1 MSCGCRRFIN
11 NIVVLKQRDW
21 CSFWYSL
28 SKYKTLLLNW
38 QVFHTLAVELEWKR
52 HCDDNGLL
60 FRVVEWEWNGDRQDI
75 LYTHIRSL
83 GSIIQGVLTRPAV
96 CYSGSPTSLN
106 SHPLSDSS
114 NMCQN
119 VPVNR
124 DYSVIKPTSW
134 VQIDKQPSLKLLLC
148 CKRKANQ
155 IQVWIANRFIATWIW
170 IEMLSNKVMKI
181 RCKIGCTNRLRIS
194 YRWIRTLHIS
204 FLYILVFS
212 ILDTLN
218 NL

>member
-1 MSCGCRRFIN
+1 MTGFSHVGSRIG
-11 NIVVLKQRDW
+11 VKETLWWQRPPLQSIRMGVKW
-21 CSFWYSL
+21 
-28 SKYKTLLLNW
+28 
-38 QVFHTLAVELEWKR
+38 
-52 HCDDNGLL
+52 
-60 FRVVEWEWNGDRQDI
+60 RQARYTV
-75 LYTHIRSL
+75 YTHIRSL

-124 DYSVIKPTSW
+124 DHSVIKPTSW
-134 VQIDKQPSLKLLLC
+134 VQIDKQPSLQLLLC

-170 IEMLSNKVMKI
+170 IEMLSNKVVKI
-181 RCKIGCTNRLRIS
+181 RCKMGCTNQPRIS

>member
-1 MSCGCRRFIN
+1 MTGFSHVGSRIGVKEALWWQRPPLQSSRMGVKWRQARYTVYSHQITRVN
-11 NIVVLKQRDW
+11 NPRCFNKA
-21 CSFWYSL
+21 S
-28 SKYKTLLLNW
+28 
-38 QVFHTLAVELEWKR
+38 
-52 HCDDNGLL
+52 
-60 FRVVEWEWNGDRQDI
+60 
-75 LYTHIRSL
+75 
-83 GSIIQGVLTRPAV
+83 
-96 CYSGSPTSLN
+96 SGSPTSLN